1 MKKLLHIVEQ
11 NGFNIIRFDL
21 IKLNKNDF
29 LFKWSYNF
37 IYFQLLLS
45 ITLIF
50 NKMFIEQ
57 LNIFNK
63 AS

>member
-11 NGFNIIRFDL
+11 KGFSIIRIDL

-37 IYFQLLLS
+37 IYFQLLRS
-45 ITLIF
+45 IILIF
-50 NKMFIEQ
+50 NKMFIE
-57 LNIFNK
+57 
-63 AS
+63 